1 MLRLLEISEST
12 VNHDDQTSGYIA
24 TLYLLARWKIYCIA
38 LWVPWYWVSCPP
50 KQPYKCLFGHLK
62 WLFLVFTSIVSGP
75 SYITVL
81 KSLIAVTVINPTC
94 VIRKGN
100 KSPTMQMGKCFAV
113 AIEVITKCISAT
125 FLCNILSWVLRKE
138 FLLKFCILYIKS
150 SNIAMLHQ
158 LAQFSFTTVCFFW
171 SC

>member
-94 VIRKGN
+94 VIHKGN

-113 AIEVITKCISAT
+113 AIEVITNVQVPHFFVTFWVEFKEENFSQSSVYCISNPVIL
-125 FLCNILSWVLRKE
+125 LCSINWHN
-138 FLLKFCILYIKS
+138 FLL
-150 SNIAMLHQ
+150 
-158 LAQFSFTTVCFFW
+158 
-171 SC
+171 